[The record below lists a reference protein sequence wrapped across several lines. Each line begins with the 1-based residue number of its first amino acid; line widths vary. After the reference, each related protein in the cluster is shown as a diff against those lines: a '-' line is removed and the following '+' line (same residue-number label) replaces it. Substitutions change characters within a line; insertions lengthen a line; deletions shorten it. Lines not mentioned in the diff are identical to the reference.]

1 VDGFEEESGFFFIV
15 SGQQVILSR
24 VVDNKIVTLMEFTPK
39 SSLKVPQKVI
49 PIKGV
54 STSEY
59 T

>member
-1 VDGFEEESGFFFIV
+1 MDGFEEESGFFFIV

-24 VVDNKIVTLMEFTPK
+24 VVDNKIVTIMEFTPK

>member
-1 VDGFEEESGFFFIV
+1 MDGFEEESGFFFIV

-24 VVDNKIVTLMEFTPK
+24 VVDNKIVTIMEFTPK
-39 SSLKVPQKVI
+39 LSLKVPQKVI

>member
-1 VDGFEEESGFFFIV
+1 MDGFEEESGFFFIV

>member
-1 VDGFEEESGFFFIV
+1 MDGFEEESGFFFIV

-24 VVDNKIVTLMEFTPK
+24 VVDNKIETLMEFTPK
-39 SSLKVPQKVI
+39 SSLNVPQKVI

-54 STSEY
+54 STSDY